1 MSSHSICWFSIVRC
15 LFTSVMIFVF
25 IFFFFGGGG
34 SPLLILYQF
43 LCMGGSVSF
52 LISILFFQFSSWMG
66 FLVAMI
72 GQKPFK
78 RGVS

>member
-1 MSSHSICWFSIVRC
+1 MSSHGICWFSIVRC
-15 LFTSVMIFVF
+15 LFTSAMIFMVH
-25 IFFFFGGGG
+25 FFSGGGG

-52 LISILFFQFSSWMG
+52 LISILFFHFSSWMG

-72 GQKPFK
+72 GQKPPK